1 MPIPWVEVGLVLVL
15 VVVNAAFA
23 GSEVALISLREGQL
37 RRLEHEGGRG
47 RLVAQLARDPNQ
59 FLSTIQI
66 GITLAG
72 FLASAAAA
80 VSLAQPLVPLLE
92 GLGRAAEPVAVL
104 LVTMVLTYLTLVVG
118 ELAPKRIALQ
128 RPERWA
134 RRAARPLALVSTLTR
149 PAVWLLSKSTD
160 LLVRLAGADPGRQR
174 EEVTEEEVRDMIVT
188 GAVFR
193 PEQRRILA
201 ETIELGERRLSDVL
215 VPRRDV
221 VAIPA
226 EAMVQEAIRTLLKST
241 HGRAPVYRGDL
252 DNVLGLVTLQD
263 LVGAEGLVADCVR
276 PIPALPEA
284 MGVLDALRRLQA
296 ARGQLAIVVDEYGG
310 TAGIITVEDL
320 LEELVG
326 EIYDEF
332 DPDFRGVQHWP
343 DGSMALPG
351 SFPVHDLSDLGVSL
365 PEGSYATVAGLILE
379 RLGRIPSEGDAVE
392 VDRWRLEVLAMDRN
406 AIGRV
411 RLAPLGD
418 DSRPGSGGPEGDRAA
433 GGRAEQGGDGGPAA
447 GRGRGGGGVAG
458 GAARDADPQG
468 AGEGAELD
476 RRVEDQGLAVDAD
489 LHRLAGLELEAGAG
503 PLDPARRAPA
513 PAGGL
518 GLEQAGD
525 LARGPEGGG
534 DDAEVAGV

>member
-1 MPIPWVEVGLVLVL
+1 MQIPWLEIGLVLLL
-15 VVVNAAFA
+15 VVINAAFA

-37 RRLEHEGGRG
+37 RRLEQEGEQG
-47 RLVAQLARDPNQ
+47 RLVARLARDPNQ

-221 VAIPA
+221 VAITA
-226 EAMVQEAIRTLLKST
+226 EATVQEAIQTLLQST

-332 DPDFRGVQHWP
+332 DPDFRGVQHRP

-418 DSRPGSGGPEGDRAA
+418 DSRPG
-433 GGRAEQGGDGGPAA
+433 
-447 GRGRGGGGVAG
+447 
-458 GAARDADPQG
+458 
-468 AGEGAELD
+468 
-476 RRVEDQGLAVDAD
+476 
-489 LHRLAGLELEAGAG
+489 
-503 PLDPARRAPA
+503 
-513 PAGGL
+513 
-518 GLEQAGD
+518 
-525 LARGPEGGG
+525 
-534 DDAEVAGV
+534 